1 MLFPNI
7 SPRMHLVAFAL
18 AAGATLPI
26 VLAIRR
32 LYRTRRMNKVLKD
45 RLDTIEENQRK
56 EEEKKAQKEEKKKES
71 RTAGPD
77 INKIMGYDFVREIEI
92 KSSLTGKPQ
101 IQDEKK
107 EWDEIDTPGMTT
119 TRVTVSSSDDR
130 KDEED
135 YRTNFE
141 QPDTVVAGG
150 GRPRTLPDKA
160 KPTVE
165 PAPQKSSEP
174 EEDEEQK
181 RLREQQ
187 EELER
192 WQAQCFAA
200 DMDDAWSD
208 EQTLQG
214 VAKDYQQHSD
224 IPEPEE
230 TGDPSGNPSA
240 KESVTEMMTMWFSN
254 TENKKDAERLA
265 QETDEDM
272 PDEIKEIIRKEEERK
287 KKQDGQ

>member
-1 MLFPNI
+1 MLFPDI

-32 LYRTRRMNKVLKD
+32 LYRTRRMNRVLKN
-45 RLDTIEENQRK
+45 RLDSLEENERKEKETKARK
-56 EEEKKAQKEEKKKES
+56 EESKKADKAS
-71 RTAGPD
+71 GPD
-77 INKIMGYDFVREIEI
+77 INKIMGYDFVREIEVE
-92 KSSLTGKPQ
+92 SSLTGKPQ

-150 GRPRTLPDKA
+150 GRQRPLPDRT
-160 KPTVE
+160 KPTGE
-165 PAPQKSSEP
+165 PAPRKPSEP

-230 TGDPSGNPSA
+230 TGDPSRNVGA
-240 KESVTEMMTMWFSN
+240 RESVSDMMTMWRSN
-254 TENKKDAERLA
+254 PENEKAAEQFA

-287 KKQDGQ
+287 KKQDGK